1 MVYVRTWETPGLN
14 WYYPDPLRTSCV
26 DCGCRFLNAFVEV
39 SQGDTRSPTCCE
51 TARNMKVAEGDT
63 LCIRLCHRPQS
74 ATETFRITEPL
85 PPITAAVIDT
95 TSQAKYP
102 EIMTIETHETIAT
115 PPATASTAAIEKAE
129 MDKENVLRMKRIT
142 AARAKLAAL
151 IEEHVDVLML
161 ADDMVL
167 IAQEALDNA
176 VAEREAL
183 EIF

>member
-1 MVYVRTWETPGLN
+1 M
-14 WYYPDPLRTSCV
+14 
-26 DCGCRFLNAFVEV
+26 
-39 SQGDTRSPTCCE
+39 
-51 TARNMKVAEGDT
+51 
-63 LCIRLCHRPQS
+63 
-74 ATETFRITEPL
+74 
-85 PPITAAVIDT
+85 AAVLVT
-95 TSQAKYP
+95 TPQAKHP
-102 EIMTIETHETIAT
+102 EIMTTETHETIAT
-115 PPATASTAAIEKAE
+115 TPATASTAAIEKAE